1 MRMGGS
7 VGRADGRTDPCYISS
22 SSSDVE
28 VCKVPQCLANDNFY
42 GFTDADLVKHRVRW
56 IECAAASPV
65 LTCLISYYIEGD
77 RGHLMNEQ
85 VFQRTDPLVVRGNAY
100 SFQMPW
106 EKIIDGLKTL
116 LEDDNSW
123 KSLPHDEN
131 ILAKMVLFNL
141 RIGNVTDLSKWLPAA
156 RIRPHVVLK
165 LMCNLVDRK
174 YPLCTGSRVA
184 QQIKEQIRQQLEAK
198 FPEKEAHLPED
209 QRQGQ
214 RFFIIEACAE
224 INSLPLLRYRSVGI
238 LL

>member
-1 MRMGGS
+1 MGKVTLSHRRADKRSDVQS
-7 VGRADGRTDPCYISS
+7 VGRTDGRTNQCYFSS
-22 SSSDVE
+22 TSSDVE
-28 VCKVPQCLANDNFY
+28 VCKVPRCLANDNFY

-77 RGHLMNEQ
+77 RGHLLDEQ
-85 VFQRTDPLVVRGNAY
+85 VFQRTDPLVVRGNAF

-106 EKIIDGLKTL
+106 EKIIQKLKTL

-123 KSLPHDEN
+123 NSLPHDEN

-165 LMCNLVDRK
+165 LMFNLIDRK
-174 YPLCTGSRVA
+174 YSLCSGSRVA
-184 QQIKEQIRQQLEAK
+184 QQIKEQIGKQLEAK
-198 FPEKEAHLPED
+198 FPEREAHLPEN
-209 QRQGQ
+209 QRQGE
-214 RFFIIEACAE
+214 RVC
-224 INSLPLLRYRSVGI
+224 LL
-238 LL
+238 

>member
-1 MRMGGS
+1 MGGS
-7 VGRADGRTDPCYISS
+7 VGRADGRTDRCYFSS
-22 SSSDVE
+22 SSPDME

-116 LEDDNSW
+116 LEDDSSW

-156 RIRPHVVLK
+156 RIRPHVVMK
-165 LMCNLVDRK
+165 LMCNLIDRK

-184 QQIKEQIRQQLEAK
+184 QQIKEQIREQLEAK

-214 RFFIIEACAE
+214 RFFISETCAE
-224 INSLPLLRYRSVGI
+224 INPLPLLQDISVGI

>member
-1 MRMGGS
+1 MRGS

-77 RGHLMNEQ
+77 RGHLMDEQ
-85 VFQRTDPLVVRGNAY
+85 VFQRTDPLVVRGNAF

-106 EKIIDGLKTL
+106 EKIIDELKTL

-123 KSLPHDEN
+123 KTLPHDEG
-131 ILAKMVLFNL
+131 ILAKVVLFNL

-165 LMCNLVDRK
+165 LMCNVIDRK
-174 YPLCTGSRVA
+174 YHLCTGSRVA
-184 QQIKEQIRQQLEAK
+184 QQIKEQIREQLEAK
-198 FPEKEAHLPED
+198 FPEREAHLPED

-214 RFFIIEACAE
+214 RFFIIESCAE
-224 INSLPLLRYRSVGI
+224 IKSLPLLQYMSVGI